1 VADKEHFYAKLYDGG
16 VRGQPPA
23 HLSSLRD
30 SVKGMR
36 LGIFWDHFQHS
47 DPEVVRNCVQVVEFL
62 KDQGAEIVNITIP
75 HLRELHM
82 SHAIKI
88 MSEFGRTWDSKFYN
102 PAIKL
107 EANTEITVVMGK
119 ALSAVELLAGEKIR
133 TLGLDLVR
141 RQIFR
146 DQKIDAIIS
155 PSLGLK
161 VPKPMKGFRSTGESN
176 TALVYKVMRFIPLA
190 NLLGLP
196 GLSIP
201 IGYEKDTGL
210 PIGFQIMGDAWMEH
224 KLLQIATAVES
235 QFLKRRKPSMN
246 YVDPLSEWLH

>member
-1 VADKEHFYAKLYDGG
+1 M
-16 VRGQPPA
+16 GQPPA

-36 LGIFWDHFQHS
+36 LGIFWDHFQDS
-47 DPEVVRNCVQVVEFL
+47 DPEVVQICVQVVEFL
-62 KDQGAEIVNITIP
+62 KDKGAEIVNITIP
-75 HLRELHM
+75 HLREIHM

-102 PAIKL
+102 PEIKL
-107 EANTEITVVMGK
+107 EANTELTVVMGK
-119 ALSAVELLAGEKIR
+119 TLSAVEVLAGEKIR
-133 TLGLDLVR
+133 TLGLDIVR

-155 PSLGLK
+155 PSLGTK

-176 TALVYKVMRFIPLA
+176 TALVYKVMRYVPLV
-190 NLLGLP
+190 NFLGLP

-201 IGYEKDTGL
+201 VGYEKDTGL

-224 KLLQIATAVES
+224 KLLQIATTVES
-235 QFLKRRKPSMN
+235 QFLKRRKPSTN
-246 YVDPLSEWLH
+246 YIDPLSEWLNQYASRGES